1 MNRAGARA
9 WVVALA
15 VLGLLLACSSK
26 VPPLP
31 RLSATDVV
39 LAFGDSLTFGTGA
52 AEEQSYPV
60 VLAELTRLNVVRAGV
75 PGEITSQGLARLP
88 TLLAEHKP
96 KLVLLCLGGN
106 DMLRK
111 LDDKTIERNLRDMV
125 NMARAQGAA
134 VILLG
139 VPRPALFGGAA
150 KLYGEIAKDMKLV
163 YEGDIINSVLRDA
176 ALKADPIHPN
186 AAGYRKIAERLAAV
200 LKQAGAY

>member
-1 MNRAGARA
+1 
-9 WVVALA
+9 
-15 VLGLLLACSSK
+15 
-26 VPPLP
+26 
-31 RLSATDVV
+31 
-39 LAFGDSLTFGTGA
+39 
-52 AEEQSYPV
+52 
-60 VLAELTRLNVVRAGV
+60 
-75 PGEITSQGLARLP
+75 
-88 TLLAEHKP
+88 
-96 KLVLLCLGGN
+96 
-106 DMLRK
+106 MLRK